1 MLKRQAVNIIENF
14 FFSQNSDQESV
25 TLQPELQFSVSNID
39 VQFCETLNLIG
50 ASGSIGA
57 FEASLKSTC
66 EYSVMF

>member
-1 MLKRQAVNIIENF
+1 MLKRQAVNIIEKF

-57 FEASLKSTC
+57 LEASLKSTC
-66 EYSVMF
+66 EYRVMF

>member
-1 MLKRQAVNIIENF
+1 MKTALTSLNNCF
-14 FFSQNSDQESV
+14 FPQNSDQESV
-25 TLQPELQFSVSNID
+25 TLQPQLQFSVSNID

-57 FEASLKSTC
+57 VEASLKSTC